1 LTLLDYMGRIFQVGD
16 MVRILTGPFASFTGR
31 VTGINQ
37 SKTLGRVSLDIFGKD
52 TDVRLSFDEVEVLE
66 FDPPKPPP
74 YGSDN

>member
-1 LTLLDYMGRIFQVGD
+1 MGRIFQVGD

-37 SKTLGRVSLDIFGKD
+37 SKTLVRVSLDIFGND
-52 TDVRLSFDEVEVLE
+52 TDVRLSFDEVEVVE
-66 FDPPKPPP
+66 FDPPKPLP

>member
-1 LTLLDYMGRIFQVGD
+1 MGRVFQVGD

-31 VTGINQ
+31 ITGINQ
-37 SKTLGRVSLDIFGKD
+37 SKALVRVRVDIFGKN

-74 YGSDN
+74 HGSDN